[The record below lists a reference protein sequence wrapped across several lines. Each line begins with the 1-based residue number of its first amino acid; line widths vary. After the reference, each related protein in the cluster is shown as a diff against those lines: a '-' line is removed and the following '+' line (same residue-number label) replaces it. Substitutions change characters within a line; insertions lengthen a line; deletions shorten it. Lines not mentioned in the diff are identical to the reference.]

1 MVRHDFYGGGRFDG
15 GRSGRNGCAVSSSG
29 TGVEDAVE
37 AVAPP
42 RETGARRRVGYV
54 AGLFGLLILL
64 LLSAVVVLI
73 AQGSIAIPIGEVL
86 RILTGQEAES
96 AINRTIVLD
105 ARLPKVVAGL
115 LAGAALAV
123 GGAQMQTLFRNP
135 LADPFVLGVSSG
147 AILGASIV
155 ILGTSGVGWLSGLGL
170 VSQLGVTGAAV
181 AGAAGVLLIALGIAR
196 RVGDPVVV
204 LVVGVMLGYLAGAV
218 VDMLVYYTD
227 PDRLQALAT
236 FTRGSVRNV
245 TWNELQVIAVSCAVV
260 LVLSVFLA
268 QPLNALLLGDRYA
281 GSLGVNV
288 RRVHFLSLASVAV
301 LSGVT
306 TAYCGAIGFV
316 GLAAPHLARGLLRTA
331 DHRVVLP
338 ASALIGAVIV
348 LVAEYIAGGNGLTR
362 TSLPLN
368 SVTAFVGAPVILWVL
383 LSGRA
388 RRQSR

>member
-1 MVRHDFYGGGRFDG
+1 V
-15 GRSGRNGCAVSSSG
+15 V
-29 TGVEDAVE
+29 
-37 AVAPP
+37 
-42 RETGARRRVGYV
+42 
-54 AGLFGLLILL
+54 GLFALLVAV
-64 LLSAVVVLI
+64 LSGVVVLLV
-73 AQGSIAIPIGEVL
+73 AQGSIAIPIGEVI
-86 RILTGQEAES
+86 RILTGQGGASEV
-96 AINRTIVLD
+96 NRTIVLD

-115 LAGAALAV
+115 LAGSALAV

-135 LADPFVLGVSSG
+135 LADPFVLGVSNG
-147 AILGASIV
+147 AILGAAIV
-155 ILGTSGVGWLSGLGL
+155 ILGTSGVGWLSGLG
-170 VSQLGVTGAAV
+170 VVTQLGVTGAAV
-181 AGAAGVLLIALGIAR
+181 AGAAVVLLIALGIAR

-227 PDRLQALAT
+227 PDRLQALTT

-245 TWNELQVIAVSCAVV
+245 TWDELRIIAVACGAV

-268 QPLNALLLGDRYA
+268 QPLNALLLGERYA
-281 GSLGVNV
+281 ASLGVHV
-288 RRVHFLSLASVAV
+288 RRVHFLCLASVAV
-301 LSGVT
+301 LSGII

-331 DHRVVLP
+331 DHRLVLP

-348 LVAEYIAGGNGLTR
+348 LVAEYIAGGNGLTT

-388 RRQSR
+388 RWEGR

>member
-1 MVRHDFYGGGRFDG
+1 VQVP
-15 GRSGRNGCAVSSSG
+15 SGDVS
-29 TGVEDAVE
+29 VEGKADDVVSPA
-37 AVAPP
+37 APP
-42 RETGARRRVGYV
+42 RATTAGTRRRASSV
-54 AGLFGLLILL
+54 AGLFLL
-64 LLSAVVVLI
+64 LVLLLAGVVVLLI
-73 AQGSIAIPIGEVL
+73 AQGSIDVPVADVL
-86 RILTGQEAES
+86 RILTGREGASE
-96 AINRTIVLD
+96 IHRTVVMD

-115 LAGAALAV
+115 LAGSALAV
-123 GGAQMQTLFRNP
+123 GGVQMQTLFRNP
-135 LADPFVLGVSSG
+135 LADPFVLGVSNG
-147 AILGASIV
+147 AVLGASIV
-155 ILGTSGVGWLSGLGL
+155 ILGTGGVGWLAGLGV

-181 AGAAGVLLIALGIAR
+181 AGAAVVLLIALGIAR

-227 PDRLQALAT
+227 PDRLQALTT

-245 TWNELQVIAVSCAVV
+245 TWSELRIVAVVCGAV

-268 QPLNALLLGDRYA
+268 QPLNALLLGERYA
-281 GSLGVNV
+281 ASLGVHV
-288 RRVHFLSLASVAV
+288 RRVHLLSLAGVAV
-301 LSGVT
+301 LSGVV

-331 DHRVVLP
+331 DHRLVLP

-348 LVAEYIAGGNGLTR
+348 LVAEYVAGGNGLST

-383 LSGRA
+383 LSGRG
-388 RRQSR
+388 RREGR

>member
-1 MVRHDFYGGGRFDG
+1 MSDSGTRVEE
-15 GRSGRNGCAVSSSG
+15 RSGHESP
-29 TGVEDAVE
+29 
-37 AVAPP
+37 APP
-42 RETGARRRVGYV
+42 GGAGPRGGAGWV
-54 AGLFGLLILL
+54 AGLFLLLVLL
-64 LLSAVVVLI
+64 LLGIVVLLI
-73 AQGSIAIPIGEVL
+73 SQGTIPIPVPEVI
-86 RILTGQEAES
+86 RVLTGRGAES
-96 AINRTIVLD
+96 EVSRTIVLD

-147 AILGASIV
+147 AVLGAAVV
-155 ILGTSGVGWLSGLGL
+155 ILGTGGAGWLAGLDVL
-170 VSQLGVTGAAV
+170 SQLGVTGAAV
-181 AGAAGVLLIALGIAR
+181 AGAAAVLVVALGVAR

-204 LVVGVMLGYLAGAV
+204 LVVGVMLGYLAGAA

-227 PDRLQALAT
+227 PDRLQALTT

-245 TWNELQVIAVSCAVV
+245 TWDELRVVAAACGAV
-260 LVLSVFLA
+260 LVLSLFLA
-268 QPLNALLLGDRYA
+268 QPLNALLLGERYA
-281 GSLGVNV
+281 GSLGIDV
-288 RRVHFLSLASVAV
+288 RRVHFLSLTAVAV
-301 LSGVT
+301 LAGVT

-331 DHRVVLP
+331 DHRLVLP

-348 LVAEYIAGGNGLTR
+348 LVAEYIAGGNGLAGTAM
-362 TSLPLN
+362 PLN

-388 RRQSR
+388 RREGR

>member
-1 MVRHDFYGGGRFDG
+1 M
-15 GRSGRNGCAVSSSG
+15 SVSAEQG
-29 TGVEDAVE
+29 T
-37 AVAPP
+37 
-42 RETGARRRVGYV
+42 RRRVGYV
-54 AGLFGLLILL
+54 AGLFVLLVVLVV
-64 LLSAVVVLI
+64 AVVVVLI
-73 AQGSIAIPIGEVL
+73 TQGSVAIPVGEVI
-86 RILTGQEAES
+86 RVLTGQGAES
-96 AINRTIVLD
+96 EITRTIVVD

-123 GGAQMQTLFRNP
+123 GGVQMQTLFRNP

-147 AILGASIV
+147 AILGAAVV
-155 ILGTSGVGWLSGLGL
+155 ILGSSGVGWLAGLGV
-170 VSQLGVTGAAV
+170 VSQLGVTGAAI
-181 AGAAGVLLIALGIAR
+181 AGAAAVLLIALGVAR

-204 LVVGVMLGYLAGAV
+204 LVVGVMLGYLAGAL

-236 FTRGSVRNV
+236 FSRGSVRNV
-245 TWNELQVIAVSCAVV
+245 TWDELEIISLSCVVV
-260 LVLSVFLA
+260 LGLSVYLA

-281 GSLGVNV
+281 SSLGINV
-288 RRVHFLSLASVAV
+288 RRVHFLALASVAV
-301 LSGVT
+301 LSGIT

-331 DHRVVLP
+331 DHRLVLP

-348 LVAEYIAGGNGLTR
+348 LAAEYVAGGNGLTS

-383 LSGRA
+383 LSGRI
-388 RRQSR
+388 RRQSQ

>member
-1 MVRHDFYGGGRFDG
+1 M
-15 GRSGRNGCAVSSSG
+15 SSRG
-29 TGVEDAVE
+29 TGVEEAVE
-37 AVAPP
+37 DEVTAPP
-42 RETGARRRVGYV
+42 RGQGTRRRTGYV
-54 AGLFGLLILL
+54 AGLFALLVFLL
-64 LLSAVVVLI
+64 LAAVVVLV
-73 AQGSIAIPIGEVL
+73 AQGSIAIPIGDVL
-86 RILTGQEAES
+86 RILTGQDVES
-96 AINRTIVLD
+96 QVSRTIVLD

-245 TWNELQVIAVSCAVV
+245 TWNELQVIAVSCAAV

-281 GSLGVNV
+281 GSLGINV

-301 LSGVT
+301 LSGIT

-348 LVAEYIAGGNGLTR
+348 LVAEYVAGGNGLTK

-388 RRQSR
+388 RRQTR

>member
-1 MVRHDFYGGGRFDG
+1 M
-15 GRSGRNGCAVSSSG
+15 SGLFALLVAL
-29 TGVEDAVE
+29 V
-37 AVAPP
+37 AVA
-42 RETGARRRVGYV
+42 
-54 AGLFGLLILL
+54 
-64 LLSAVVVLI
+64 SVVLL

-86 RILTGQEAES
+86 RALTGQGTES
-96 AINRTIVLD
+96 DLSRTIVLD
-105 ARLPKVVAGL
+105 ARLPKVVTGL

-147 AILGASIV
+147 AVLGAAVV
-155 ILGTSGVGWLSGLGL
+155 ILGTSGVGWLAGLGV

-204 LVVGVMLGYLAGAV
+204 LVVGVMLGYLAGAL

-227 PDRLQALAT
+227 PDRLQALAG

-245 TWNELQVIAVSCAVV
+245 TWDELGVIAASCGVV

-268 QPLNALLLGDRYA
+268 QPLNALLLGERYA

-288 RRVHFLSLASVAV
+288 RRVHFLCLASVAV
-301 LSGVT
+301 LSGIT

-316 GLAAPHLARGLLRTA
+316 GLAAPHLARGLLRTS
-331 DHRVVLP
+331 DHRLVLP
-338 ASALIGAVIV
+338 ASALIGSIIV
-348 LVAEYIAGGNGLTR
+348 LVAEYVAGGNGLTA

-388 RRQSR
+388 KRSAR

>member
-1 MVRHDFYGGGRFDG
+1 M
-15 GRSGRNGCAVSSSG
+15 SGSG
-29 TGVEDAVE
+29 TGVEDVTE
-37 AVAPP
+37 DGVA
-42 RETGARRRVGYV
+42 ARTAPGRRPGSRGRVGRV
-54 AGLFGLLILL
+54 AGLFGLLVLL
-64 LLSAVVVLI
+64 LLGVVVVLV
-73 AQGSIAIPIGEVL
+73 AQGSIAIPVGEVL
-86 RILTGQEAES
+86 RILTGRGAASEVD
-96 AINRTIVLD
+96 RTIVLD

-123 GGAQMQTLFRNP
+123 GGVQMQTLFRNP

-147 AILGASIV
+147 AVLGASVV
-155 ILGTSGVGWLSGLGL
+155 ILGTGGVGWLSGLGV

-181 AGAAGVLLIALGIAR
+181 AGAAVVLLIALGIAR

-245 TWNELQVIAVSCAVV
+245 TWTELRVVAVSCGVV
-260 LVLSVFLA
+260 LALSVFLA
-268 QPLNALLLGDRYA
+268 QPLNALLLGERYA
-281 GSLGVNV
+281 GSLGIDV
-288 RRVHFLSLASVAV
+288 RRVHFLSLAGVAV
-301 LSGVT
+301 LSGVI

-316 GLAAPHLARGLLRTA
+316 GLAAPHLARGLVRTA

-338 ASALIGAVIV
+338 AAALIGAVIV
-348 LVAEYIAGGNGLTR
+348 LVAEYVAGGNGLTR

-388 RRQSR
+388 RGQAR

>member
-1 MVRHDFYGGGRFDG
+1 MLN
-15 GRSGRNGCAVSSSG
+15 SA
-29 TGVEDAVE
+29 TGVEDRAE
-37 AVAPP
+37 TDHGPP
-42 RETGARRRVGYV
+42 PPSGPTGHRRAGYV
-54 AGLFGLLILL
+54 GGLFLLLVLL
-64 LLSAVVVLI
+64 LLGAVVVLI
-73 AQGSIAIPIGEVL
+73 AQGSIAIPIGEVI
-86 RILTGQEAES
+86 RVLTGQGADS
-96 AINRTIVLD
+96 PVDQTIVMD

-123 GGAQMQTLFRNP
+123 GGVQMQTLFRNP

-147 AILGASIV
+147 AILGAAIV
-155 ILGTSGVGWLSGLGL
+155 ILGTGGVGWLTGLGV

-181 AGAAGVLLIALGIAR
+181 AGAAGVLLVALGIAR

-204 LVVGVMLGYLAGAV
+204 LVVGVMLGYLAGAA
-218 VDMLVYYTD
+218 VDMLIYYTD
-227 PDRLQALAT
+227 PDRLQALTT

-245 TWNELQVIAVSCAVV
+245 TWNELQVIAVTCGFV
-260 LVLSVFLA
+260 LVLSAFLA
-268 QPLNALLLGDRYA
+268 QPLNALLLGERYA

-301 LSGVT
+301 LSGIT

-331 DHRVVLP
+331 DHRLVLP

-348 LVAEYIAGGNGLTR
+348 LIAEYIAGGNGLT
-362 TSLPLN
+362 TTTLPLN

-388 RRQSR
+388 RRAGR

>member
-1 MVRHDFYGGGRFDG
+1 MAGTADD
-15 GRSGRNGCAVSSSG
+15 AVARAAPSRG
-29 TGVEDAVE
+29 TGV
-37 AVAPP
+37 
-42 RETGARRRVGYV
+42 RGRTGYV
-54 AGLFGLLILL
+54 AGLFLL
-64 LLSAVVVLI
+64 LLLLLTGVVVLLI
-73 AQGSIAIPIGEVL
+73 AQGSIDIPVGDVL
-86 RILTGQEAES
+86 RILTGQATES
-96 AINRTIVLD
+96 ETHRTIVMD

-115 LAGAALAV
+115 LAGSALAV
-123 GGAQMQTLFRNP
+123 GGVQMQTLFRNP
-135 LADPFVLGVSSG
+135 LADPFVLGVSNG

-155 ILGTSGVGWLSGLGL
+155 ILGTGGVGWLAGLGV

-181 AGAAGVLLIALGIAR
+181 AGAAVVLLIALGIAR
-196 RVGDPVVV
+196 RVGDPIVV

-227 PDRLQALAT
+227 PDRLQALTT

-245 TWNELQVIAVSCAVV
+245 TWSELRIVAAVCGAV

-268 QPLNALLLGDRYA
+268 QPLNALLLGERYA
-281 GSLGVNV
+281 ASLGVHV
-288 RRVHFLSLASVAV
+288 RRVHLLSLAGVAV
-301 LSGVT
+301 LSGVI

-331 DHRVVLP
+331 DHRLVLP

-348 LVAEYIAGGNGLTR
+348 LVAEYIAGGNGLST

-388 RRQSR
+388 RREGR

>member
-1 MVRHDFYGGGRFDG
+1 MLDSATD
-15 GRSGRNGCAVSSSG
+15 
-29 TGVEDAVE
+29 VEDPTEKDIVPSTPQ
-37 AVAPP
+37 PP
-42 RETGARRRVGYV
+42 SRPGRRRRAGYV
-54 AGLFGLLILL
+54 GGLFLLLVLL
-64 LLSAVVVLI
+64 LLGAVVVLI
-73 AQGSIAIPIGEVL
+73 AQGSIAIPIGEVI
-86 RILTGQEAES
+86 RILTGQKAGSEIS
-96 AINRTIVLD
+96 RTIVMD

-115 LAGAALAV
+115 LAGSALAV
-123 GGAQMQTLFRNP
+123 GGVQMQTLFRNP

-155 ILGTSGVGWLSGLGL
+155 ILGTGGVGWLAGLGV

-204 LVVGVMLGYLAGAV
+204 LVVGVMLGYLAGAA
-218 VDMLVYYTD
+218 VDMLIYYTD
-227 PDRLQALAT
+227 PDRLQALTT

-245 TWNELQVIAVSCAVV
+245 TWNELWVIALTCGVV
-260 LVLSVFLA
+260 LLLSVFLA
-268 QPLNALLLGDRYA
+268 QPLNALLLGERYA

-331 DHRVVLP
+331 DHRLVLP
-338 ASALIGAVIV
+338 ASALIGGVIV
-348 LVAEYIAGGNGLTR
+348 LIAEYIAGGNGLT
-362 TSLPLN
+362 TTTLPLN

-388 RRQSR
+388 RREGR

>member
-1 MVRHDFYGGGRFDG
+1 MAGSAVGR
-15 GRSGRNGCAVSSSG
+15 RENNRVSG
-29 TGVEDAVE
+29 TDVEDLTREE
-37 AVAPP
+37 AVP
-42 RETGARRRVGYV
+42 RESRTRRRTGYV
-54 AGLFGLLILL
+54 TTLFLLLVLL
-64 LLSAVVVLI
+64 LLGIVVVLI
-73 AQGSIAIPIGEVL
+73 AQGSIAIPIGEVI
-86 RILTGQEAES
+86 RIITGQGADS
-96 AINRTIVLD
+96 AINQTIVMD

-123 GGAQMQTLFRNP
+123 GGVQMQTLFRNP

-147 AILGASIV
+147 AILGAAIV
-155 ILGTSGVGWLSGLGL
+155 ILGTSGVGWLAGLG
-170 VSQLGVTGAAV
+170 VASQLGVTGAAIG
-181 AGAAGVLLIALGIAR
+181 GAAAVLLIALGIAR

-204 LVVGVMLGYLAGAV
+204 LVVGVMLGYLAEAL

-227 PDRLQALAT
+227 PDRLQALTT

-245 TWNELQVIAVSCAVV
+245 TWDELQIISVACLVV
-260 LVLSVFLA
+260 LAASVFLA
-268 QPLNALLLGDRYA
+268 QPLNALLLGERYA
-281 GSLGVNV
+281 GSLGINV

-301 LSGVT
+301 LSGII

-331 DHRVVLP
+331 DHRLILP

-348 LVAEYIAGGNGLTR
+348 LVAEYIAGGNGLTN

-388 RRQSR
+388 RREGR

>member
-1 MVRHDFYGGGRFDG
+1 MGKG
-15 GRSGRNGCAVSSSG
+15 
-29 TGVEDAVE
+29 
-37 AVAPP
+37 AVA
-42 RETGARRRVGYV
+42 AVF
-54 AGLFGLLILL
+54 ALLVVLVL
-64 LLSAVVVLI
+64 AVVVVLI
-73 AQGSIAIPIGEVL
+73 TQGSVAIPLGEVV
-86 RILTGQEAES
+86 RVLTGRGAES
-96 AINRTIVLD
+96 EITRTIVLD

-123 GGAQMQTLFRNP
+123 GGTQMQTLFRNP

-147 AILGASIV
+147 AVLGAAVV
-155 ILGTSGVGWLSGLGL
+155 ILGTGGVGWLAGLGV
-170 VSQLGVTGAAV
+170 VSRLGVTGAAV
-181 AGAAGVLLIALGIAR
+181 AGAAAVLLIALGIAR

-204 LVVGVMLGYLAGAV
+204 LVVGVMLGYLAGAI

-245 TWNELQVIAVSCAVV
+245 TWDELQIISIACAVV
-260 LVLSVFLA
+260 LGLSVYLA
-268 QPLNALLLGDRYA
+268 QPLNALLLGERYA
-281 GSLGVNV
+281 SSLGVNV

-301 LSGVT
+301 LSGIT

-331 DHRVVLP
+331 DHRLILP
-338 ASALIGAVIV
+338 ASALIGAAIV

-383 LSGRA
+383 LSGRSRKQA
-388 RRQSR
+388 R

>member
-1 MVRHDFYGGGRFDG
+1 M
-15 GRSGRNGCAVSSSG
+15 SSSG
-29 TGVEDAVE
+29 THVEDAVE
-37 AVAPP
+37 DEAIAPP
-42 RETGARRRVGYV
+42 RKTGARRRVGYV
-54 AGLFGLLILL
+54 AGLFGLLVLL
-64 LLSAVVVLI
+64 LLAAVVVLI
-73 AQGSIAIPIGEVL
+73 AQGSIPIPIGEVL
-86 RILTGQEAES
+86 RILTGREAES
-96 AINRTIVLD
+96 AVNRTIVLD

-170 VSQLGVTGAAV
+170 VSRLGVTGAAV
-181 AGAAGVLLIALGIAR
+181 AGAAGVLLIALGVAR

-245 TWNELQVIAVSCAVV
+245 TWSELQVVAASCAAV

-338 ASALIGAVIV
+338 AGALIGAVIV
-348 LVAEYIAGGNGLTR
+348 LVAEYIAGGNGLTG

-388 RRQSR
+388 RRRAR

>member
-1 MVRHDFYGGGRFDG
+1 MGKG
-15 GRSGRNGCAVSSSG
+15 
-29 TGVEDAVE
+29 
-37 AVAPP
+37 AVA
-42 RETGARRRVGYV
+42 AVF
-54 AGLFGLLILL
+54 ALLVVLVL
-64 LLSAVVVLI
+64 AVVVVLI
-73 AQGSIAIPIGEVL
+73 TQGSVAIPLGEVV
-86 RILTGQEAES
+86 RVLTGRGAES
-96 AINRTIVLD
+96 EITRTIVLD

-123 GGAQMQTLFRNP
+123 GGTQMQALFRNP

-147 AILGASIV
+147 AILGAAVV
-155 ILGTSGVGWLSGLGL
+155 ILGTGGVGWLAGLGV

-181 AGAAGVLLIALGIAR
+181 AGAGAVLLIALGIAR

-204 LVVGVMLGYLAGAV
+204 LVVGVMLGYLAGAI

-245 TWNELQVIAVSCAVV
+245 TWDELRIISIACAVV
-260 LVLSVFLA
+260 LGLSVYLA
-268 QPLNALLLGDRYA
+268 QPLNALLLGERYA
-281 GSLGVNV
+281 SSLGVNV

-301 LSGVT
+301 LSGIT

-331 DHRVVLP
+331 DHRLVLP

-348 LVAEYIAGGNGLTR
+348 LASEYIAGGNGLTR

-388 RRQSR
+388 RKQAR

>member
-1 MVRHDFYGGGRFDG
+1 M
-15 GRSGRNGCAVSSSG
+15 SSSG
-29 TGVEDAVE
+29 TGVEDAVDD
-37 AVAPP
+37 VITAPP
-42 RETGARRRVGYV
+42 RKTRARRRTGYV
-54 AGLFGLLILL
+54 AGLFALLVVLVL
-64 LLSAVVVLI
+64 GAVVVLV
-73 AQGSIAIPIGEVL
+73 AQGSIAVPIGDVL
-86 RILTGQEAES
+86 RILTGQDVES
-96 AINRTIVLD
+96 PVSRTIVLD

-147 AILGASIV
+147 AILGAAVV
-155 ILGTSGVGWLSGLGL
+155 ILGTSGVGWLSGLGV

-181 AGAAGVLLIALGIAR
+181 AGAGGVLLIALGIAR

-245 TWNELQVIAVSCAVV
+245 TWNELQVVAASCAVV
-260 LVLSVFLA
+260 LGLSVFLA

-281 GSLGVNV
+281 GSLGINV
-288 RRVHFLSLASVAV
+288 RRVHFLSLAGVAV
-301 LSGVT
+301 LSGIT

-348 LVAEYIAGGNGLTR
+348 LVAEYVAGGNGLTR

-388 RRQSR
+388 RRQA

>member
-1 MVRHDFYGGGRFDG
+1 MAGFRVGR
-15 GRSGRNGCAVSSSG
+15 RENNRVSG
-29 TGVEDAVE
+29 TDVEDTTREEV
-37 AVAPP
+37 VP
-42 RETGARRRVGYV
+42 RESRTRRRTGYV
-54 AGLFGLLILL
+54 ATLFLL
-64 LLSAVVVLI
+64 LLLLLTGIVVVLI
-73 AQGSIAIPIGEVL
+73 AQGSIAIPIGEVI
-86 RILTGQEAES
+86 RIITGQGADA
-96 AINRTIVLD
+96 AINQTIVMD

-115 LAGAALAV
+115 LAGSALAV
-123 GGAQMQTLFRNP
+123 GGVQMQTLFRNP

-147 AILGASIV
+147 AILGAAIV
-155 ILGTSGVGWLSGLGL
+155 ILGTSGVGWLAGLGV
-170 VSQLGVTGAAV
+170 VSQLGVTGAAIG
-181 AGAAGVLLIALGIAR
+181 GAAAVLLIALGIAR

-204 LVVGVMLGYLAGAV
+204 LVVGVMLGYLAEAL

-245 TWNELQVIAVSCAVV
+245 TWDELQIIAVACLVV
-260 LVLSVFLA
+260 LALSVFLA
-268 QPLNALLLGDRYA
+268 QPLNALLLGERYA

-301 LSGVT
+301 LSGII

-331 DHRVVLP
+331 DHRLVLP

-348 LVAEYIAGGNGLTR
+348 LVAEYIAGGNGLTN

-388 RRQSR
+388 RREGR